1 MAIVGSNKLFQI
13 VAETSYL
20 GKNCANIYW
29 YRVPSVLGVDWAV
42 LGANF
47 IATVLDNITPRL
59 SNQADQHT
67 LTVSEMTSTSNF
79 GTMSGAGVGDVL
91 SADIAASFIALSV
104 RLIRSDKSVR
114 SGSKRY
120 TGMVENNLTGNTFLP
135 SYLTL
140 WNATAYYLNVAIDLG
155 VSGSAVPC
163 IVRRTYVTVGETKI
177 LNPASAWIYSDI
189 AEVVVRS
196 QVTTQNSR
204 K

>member
-1 MAIVGSNKLFQI
+1 
-13 VAETSYL
+13 
-20 GKNCANIYW
+20 
-29 YRVPSVLGVDWAV
+29 LGVDWAV

-67 LTVSEMTSTSNF
+67 LTVTEMTSTSNF
-79 GTMSGAGVGDVL
+79 GQMSGAGVGDVG
-91 SADIAASFIALSV
+91 SADVAASLIALSV

-120 TGMVENNLTGNTFLP
+120 TGMVENNMTGNTFLP

-163 IVRRTYVTVGETKI
+163 IVRRTYVNVGDVKI

-189 AEVVVRS
+189 AEVVVRP